1 MKKLKKIATLLL
13 AAALML
19 APIMSNVMTV
29 NAEEPVTYI
38 VKYVEDIK
46 EWRFQTGEWKDD
58 GYHRELYYLEQDI
71 KDGDVLV
78 IEGNTSTLN
87 LTVKARLSN
96 LTYKQATANVTANG
110 VDNCY
115 VIFNSYCATNGDV
128 TNAYVYDSSV
138 CNFNNNVTNLEV
150 ISTVS
155 GLTSSIGVLGTVG
168 HMKGYDSEKVYYDF
182 YNFAANTFVMESG
195 TLKTNAANYSTAPS
209 AATQTTPAAT
219 QTTQTSGSTTASSG
233 EYDDVPKTGEWNPA
247 WMLLAVAAVCGVM
260 SKKLRTN

>member
-1 MKKLKKIATLLL
+1 MKKLKKIVTLLL

-19 APIMSNVMTV
+19 TPLMSNVMTA
-29 NAEEPVTYI
+29 NAEEPVTYY

-78 IEGNTSTLN
+78 VEGNTSTLN
-87 LTVKARLSN
+87 LKVNVRLSN
-96 LTYKQATANVTANG
+96 LTYKQANANVTAKS

-155 GLTSSIGVLGTVG
+155 GLTASIAVVGTVE
-168 HMKGYDSEKVYYDF
+168 HLKGYDSEKVYYDF
-182 YNFAANTFVMESG
+182 YNFTTNTLAMEGG
-195 TLKTNAANYSTAPS
+195 TLKTNAANYSTTA
-209 AATQTTPAAT
+209 PAAS
-219 QTTQTSGSTTASSG
+219 TTAPATTTTGTASGTTASSG

-247 WMLLAVAAVCGVM
+247 WMLLAVAAVCGAM